1 MLAKAIIR
9 DIMNR
14 KEIGMAKMAAMLG
27 FEFPQKVTNRLETTR
42 SANISS
48 DKLDE
53 MIRVLGYKAIVVPD
67 DVCLRDGWY
76 EITDSRTPTPV
87 PEEKRVPEDV

>member
-9 DIMNR
+9 DIMN
-14 KEIGMAKMAAMLG
+14 KKGIGMVKLASLLG
-27 FEFPQKVTNRLETTR
+27 FSVPMKVTDRLSTAK
-42 SANISS
+42 SKNIST

-53 MIRVLGYKAIVVPD
+53 MIRALGYKAIVVPA

-76 EITDSRTPTPV
+76 EITDSRNPTPV
-87 PEEKRVPEDV
+87 PDTPDITEES